1 MPQHAHLVRTIPV
14 RVLDFSWSGCLVE
27 ADAAIAPGTAG
38 ELQIQME
45 GSQNQDPIQIVRQ
58 TEHGGARHSFTIGGR
73 FMWGRRPDT
82 TSVRSKVPSIVT
94 IP

>member
-1 MPQHAHLVRTIPV
+1 MSQRAQLIRAIPV
-14 RVLDFSWSGCLVE
+14 RLLDFSWSGCLVE
-27 ADAAIAPGTAG
+27 SDEAIAPGTAG

-45 GSQNQDPIQIVRQ
+45 GSQHQDPIQIVRQ
-58 TEHGGARHSFTIGGR
+58 TEHGGSSHSFTLGGR

-82 TSVRSKVPSIVT
+82 TSVRTKVPSIVT